1 MSTKVKAK
9 SRKAAKKRL
18 KITGTGKLLRR
29 KQGRRHIMTKKSSRR
44 KRDLEHPTLVS
55 KSFEKKFMRLIIG
68 L

>member
-1 MSTKVKAK
+1 VSTKVKAK

-29 KQGRRHIMTKKSSRR
+29 KQGRSHIMTKKSSRR
-44 KRDLEHPTLVS
+44 KRDLEKPELVS
-55 KSFEKKFMRLIIG
+55 KSFEKKFTRLIIG